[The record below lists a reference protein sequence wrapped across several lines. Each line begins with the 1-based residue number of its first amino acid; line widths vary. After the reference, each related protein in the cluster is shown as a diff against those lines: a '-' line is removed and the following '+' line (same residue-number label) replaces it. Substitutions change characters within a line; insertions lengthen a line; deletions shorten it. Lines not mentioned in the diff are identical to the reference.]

1 MHKSKNYDM
10 ATEVAMDK
18 LMPKPIQ
25 ITISMQG
32 GGGLSGLGERPISSV
47 YGRPIPR
54 TTYRYNGGGFGDPSL
69 GDPWASDEP
78 DIISTPLSMTSDTFN
93 MSDWDT
99 YGGWKE
105 SADILER
112 KSIAFPAIPPGIHA
126 G

>member
-32 GGGLSGLGERPISSV
+32 GGGLRGLGERPISSV

-54 TTYRYNGGGFGDPSL
+54 TIYRYNGGGFGYTQEDVETMQASPS
-69 GDPWASDEP
+69 DY
-78 DIISTPLSMTSDTFN
+78 ISYF
-93 MSDWDT
+93 
-99 YGGWKE
+99 
-105 SADILER
+105 R
-112 KSIAFPAIPPGIHA
+112 FC
-126 G
+126 